1 MSFRIP
7 DRTFFRIGDVSAIL
21 GVKPHV
27 IRFWES
33 EFPFLAPGKASSG
46 QRVYRRSDI
55 EALILVK
62 HLLHIERF
70 SIEGARKKLAELRKS
85 AKLREAMDAVLSGQ
99 PVPSHDSVKSVFPKS
114 GVGALQQRI
123 EALRHL
129 IRQPEAAGFEIPGLK
144 SLQ

>member
-1 MSFRIP
+1 VNFRIP

-33 EFPFLAPGKASSG
+33 EFPFLAPAKASSG

-70 SIEGARKKLAELRKS
+70 SIEGARKKLGELRKS
-85 AKLREAMDAVLSGQ
+85 ARLREAMDAVLAGN
-99 PVPSHDSVKSVFPKS
+99 PVPSGEIAIQVLPKS
-114 GVGALQQRI
+114 GVGALQQQI
-123 EALRHL
+123 ESLRHL
-129 IRQPEAAGFEIPGLK
+129 IRNPESAGFPIPGLK
-144 SLQ
+144 SIQ

>member
-1 MSFRIP
+1 MNFRIP

-33 EFPFLAPGKASSG
+33 EFPFLAPAKASSG

-70 SIEGARKKLAELRKS
+70 SIEGARKKLGELRKS
-85 AKLREAMDAVLSGQ
+85 ARLREAMDAVLSGK
-99 PVPSHDSVKSVFPKS
+99 PVPSGDNAVRVLPKS
-114 GVGALQQRI
+114 GVGTLQQQI
-123 EALRHL
+123 ESLRHL
-129 IRQPEAAGFEIPGLK
+129 IRNPESAGFPIPGLK
-144 SLQ
+144 SIQ

>member
-1 MSFRIP
+1 VSFRIP

-33 EFPFLAPGKASSG
+33 EFPFLAPAKASSG

-85 AKLREAMDAVLSGQ
+85 ARLREAMDAVLSGQ
-99 PVPSHDSVKSVFPKS
+99 PLPSGEVVASVLPKS
-114 GVGALQQRI
+114 GIGPLQSRI
-123 EALRHL
+123 ESLRHL
-129 IRQPEAAGFEIPGLK
+129 IRNPASAGFSIPGLK
-144 SLQ
+144 SIQ

>member
-1 MSFRIP
+1 MNFRIP

-33 EFPFLAPGKASSG
+33 EFPFLAPAKASSG

-70 SIEGARKKLAELRKS
+70 SIEGARKKLGELRKS
-85 AKLREAMDAVLSGQ
+85 ARLREAMDAVLAGN
-99 PVPSHDSVKSVFPKS
+99 PVPSGEIAIQVLPKS
-114 GVGALQQRI
+114 GVGALQQQI
-123 EALRHL
+123 ESLRHL
-129 IRQPEAAGFEIPGLK
+129 IRNPESAGFPIPGLK
-144 SLQ
+144 SIQ

>member
-1 MSFRIP
+1 VNFRIP

-33 EFPFLAPGKASSG
+33 EFPFLAPAKASSG

-70 SIEGARKKLAELRKS
+70 SIEGARKKLGELRKS
-85 AKLREAMDAVLSGQ
+85 ARLREAMDAVLSGK
-99 PVPSHDSVKSVFPKS
+99 PVPSGDNAVRVLPKS
-114 GVGALQQRI
+114 GVGTLQQQI
-123 EALRHL
+123 ESLRHL
-129 IRQPEAAGFEIPGLK
+129 IRNPESAGFPIPGLK
-144 SLQ
+144 SIQ